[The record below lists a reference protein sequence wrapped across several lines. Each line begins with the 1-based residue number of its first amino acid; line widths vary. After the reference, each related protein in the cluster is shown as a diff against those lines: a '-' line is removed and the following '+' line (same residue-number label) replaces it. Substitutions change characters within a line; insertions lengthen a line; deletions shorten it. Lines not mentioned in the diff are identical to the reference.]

1 MFRAKKN
8 GVTEQQTV
16 RMLVQAVVVDGVVV
30 VACVRQLAGGWTRVW
45 GGSEMNPESKSS

>member
-1 MFRAKKN
+1 MFRVKKN

-16 RMLVQAVVVDGVVV
+16 RMLVQAVVDGVVD
-30 VACVRQLAGGWTRVW
+30 VACVCQSAGGWTRVW